1 MKILTETDFLIS
13 TWSGGTTTQL
23 FISPEGTSL
32 SERNFDWRIS
42 SAQVETEESD
52 FTLFD
57 GYERILIPLKG
68 KLEMEHQTPNG
79 IIQQNVSEFQ
89 LARFSGSW
97 QTKGKGK
104 LTDFNV
110 IFKPNYHP
118 KVHVTHFSENTLFS
132 MEETMHVLFLPEGIY
147 TVNGQELRAPA
158 MLINDQHLKLEVTC
172 SANSRIISIEM
183 DLVG

>member
-1 MKILTETDFLIS
+1 MKILTETDFVIS

-23 FISPEGTSL
+23 VISPETASL
-32 SERNFDWRIS
+32 AERNFDWRIS
-42 SAQVETEESD
+42 SAIVESD
-52 FTLFD
+52 TSDFSLFE

-68 KLEMEHQTPNG
+68 KLEMEHETPNG
-79 IIQQNVSEFQ
+79 IIQQNVDEYE

-97 QTKGKGK
+97 ATKGVGK

-118 KVHVTHFSENTLFS
+118 RVHVTFFSE
-132 MEETMHVLFLPEGIY
+132 ETTATIEAAISVLFLQEGACRL
-147 TVNGQELRAPA
+147 NGNHIHAPA
-158 MLINDQHLKLEVTC
+158 LLVNDAHETPEISYLTG
-172 SANSRIISIEM
+172 SRIISVEM